1 MFDGRR
7 RSKICIALSHRCSRM
22 GSKMKLCMVDEL
34 TGEEILAKDI
44 FTIEY
49 KILLSEGTVLKHEY
63 IEKLKELNIR
73 QVYIKEEEPDTKT
86 VMILKEDVEET
97 FKSKV
102 KSILEKHTYSHNNKL
117 VELCQ
122 TADYIITNILEEE
135 EVVEKIYDIK
145 ERSSDIYEHSINL
158 CSLATIVALKMD
170 LPQEI
175 VHDIG
180 VSCLLH
186 DLGLRYLAIEYGDQD
201 LSELSEK
208 ELSEYKKHPIYAY
221 SALRDETWISERSK
235 NMILYH
241 HERLDG
247 SGYPLKA
254 TDICK
259 ECRIVQICDD
269 FDEKICGIGCKRKK
283 VYEAVEYLKS
293 NKDIKF
299 DGRIV
304 DIFLEFTA
312 VYPAGT
318 IIKTNEGETG
328 IVLYQNKQF
337 PDRPVIRITKDRN
350 GIAVDKVKDLA
361 EIRDVYVEE
370 VIE

>member
-7 RSKICIALSHRCSRM
+7 RFKICIALSHRCSRM

-158 CSLATIVALKMD
+158 CSLAIIVALKMD
-170 LPQEI
+170 LPQET

>member
-1 MFDGRR
+1 MR
-7 RSKICIALSHRCSRM
+7 
-22 GSKMKLCMVDEL
+22 LCKVNDL
-34 TGEEILAKDI
+34 NGTEILAKDAM
-44 FTIEY
+44 TLEY
-49 KILLSEGTVLKHEY
+49 KILLSAGTLLKPEY
-63 IEKLKELNIR
+63 IEKLKELNVR
-73 QVYIKEEEPDTKT
+73 EVYIKEDAPDTKE
-86 VMILKEDVEET
+86 VVILKEEVEES

-102 KSILEKHTYSHNNKL
+102 KNILEKHTYSHNENL

-122 TADYIITNILEEE
+122 TADTIITNILEEE

-170 LPQEI
+170 LPQEM

-186 DLGLRYLAIEYGDQD
+186 DLGLRYLQVSYENKNLD
-201 LSELSEK
+201 ELT
-208 ELSEYKKHPIYAY
+208 ELESVEYKKHPVYGY
-221 SALRDETWISERSK
+221 SALRDENWISENSK

-254 TDICK
+254 TDISE
-259 ECRIVQICDD
+259 ECRIIQICEA
-269 FDEKICGIGCKRKK
+269 FDEMICGIGCERTK
-283 VYEAVEYLKS
+283 VYEAVRYLRN

-299 DGRIV
+299 DGKIV
-304 DIFLEFTA
+304 DIFLKFTA

-318 IIKTNEGETG
+318 VVKTSEGETG
-328 IVLYQNKQF
+328 IVLYQNKQY

-350 GIAVDKVKDLA
+350 GMAVDMVKDLA
-361 EIRDVYVEE
+361 EYNDLYIDK

>member
-1 MFDGRR
+1 
-7 RSKICIALSHRCSRM
+7 
-22 GSKMKLCMVDEL
+22 MKLCKVDEL
-34 TGEEILAKDI
+34 TGQETLAKDI

-49 KILLSEGTVLKHEY
+49 KVLLSEGTVLKQEY
-63 IEKLKELNIR
+63 IKKLKELDIR
-73 QVYIKEEEPDTKT
+73 QVYIKDDQPDTKT

-122 TADYIITNILEEE
+122 TADYIITNILQED

-145 ERSSDIYEHSINL
+145 ERNSDIYEHSINL
-158 CSLATIVALKMD
+158 CSLATIVALKME
-170 LPQEI
+170 LPQQT

-186 DLGLRYLAIEYGDQD
+186 DLGLRYLAIDYGDQD
-201 LSELSEK
+201 LSELSER
-208 ELSEYKKHPIYAY
+208 EFAEYKKHTVYAY
-221 SALRDETWISERSK
+221 TALRDETWISNKSK

-254 TDICK
+254 TDISK
-259 ECRIVQICDD
+259 ECRIIQVCDA
-269 FDEKICGIGCKRKK
+269 FDEMICGIGCRRKK

-299 DGRIV
+299 DSKIV

-318 IIKTNEGETG
+318 IVRTSEGETG
-328 IVLYQNKQF
+328 VVLYQNKQS

-350 GIAVDKVKDLA
+350 GIAVDKVKDLS
-361 EIRDVYVEE
+361 EISNVYVEE

>member
-158 CSLATIVALKMD
+158 CSLAIIVALKMD